1 MWPAGHSPYDPIMD
15 APPARYLDRDGAQL
29 AFQVV
34 GDGPVDVVIL
44 GEAAQHFD
52 LAWTDPH
59 IHELYERGARYS
71 RTAYLQTRG
80 LGLSE
85 PIHYWPTIE
94 QRGDDIL
101 AVMDAAGMQRATLVG
116 SLTTCGPVTYV
127 AAKAPERVASVVL
140 FKALPCGPLA
150 DGATNHGWTE
160 ESAAS
165 YVAGWREVMTRWGS
179 GDTVRMWDPVLN
191 TPFNRRLMALLERCS
206 STPTFAQAYL
216 ESALSTDHTA
226 FLTAIQAPTR
236 VLYAPTAREPWEVVH
251 HAAEIVPGATFHE
264 LTPTAPGASIG
275 EAYVE
280 VWDHVE
286 EAATGTRAAGGANR
300 FLGTVLFTD
309 VVSSTQL
316 LARIGDAA
324 YRDLRAAHE
333 RSVRMNVEQAGG
345 RLVNVTGD
353 GTISVFD
360 GPTKAVR
367 CAADIV
373 GDAGDL
379 GIEVRAGVH
388 TGELESTGNNVT
400 GLSVH
405 IGARVSALARSGEV
419 LVSSVVRDL
428 VSGSGLSFVD
438 RGNHQLK
445 GVPGRWRLCALDR
458 VEVAPT
464 TVAGGRSLESPLDR
478 AMLRTARSAPGAMR
492 AALRLGNSMQ
502 RRRARTRAT

>member
-1 MWPAGHSPYDPIMD
+1 MD

-34 GDGPVDVVIL
+34 GDGPADVVIL

-127 AAKAPERVASVVL
+127 AAKAPERVASLVL

-150 DGATNHGWTE
+150 EGATQHGWTE
-160 ESAAS
+160 ESAAA
-165 YVAGWREVMTRWGS
+165 YYAGWREVMARWGS
-179 GDTVRMWDPVLN
+179 GDTLRMWDPVLN

-206 STPTFAQAYL
+206 STPTFARIYL
-216 ESALSTDHTA
+216 DIAMNADHTP

-236 VLYAPTAREPWEVVH
+236 VLFAPTAREPREVVH
-251 HAAEIVPGATFHE
+251 RVAELVPGATFHE
-264 LTPTAPGASIG
+264 LTPTPPGASIG

-280 VWDHVE
+280 VWDHIE
-286 EAATGTRAAGGANR
+286 EAATGTRATSGASR
-300 FLGTVLFTD
+300 FLGTVVFTD
-309 VVSSTQL
+309 VVASTEL

-333 RSVRMNVEQAGG
+333 RSVRLQVERAGG
-345 RLVNVTGD
+345 RLINVTGD

-373 GDAGDL
+373 AAAVEL

-388 TGELESTGNNVT
+388 TGELESTGSNVT

-405 IGARVSALARSGEV
+405 IGARVSALARPGEV

-428 VSGSGLSFVD
+428 VAGSGLSFLD

-445 GVPGRWRLCALDR
+445 GVPGRWRLSALDR
-458 VEVAPT
+458 IDSRPVLVS
-464 TVAGGRSLESPLDR
+464 GDRSLESPLDR
-478 AMLRTARSAPGAMR
+478 AVLRTARSAPGAMR

-502 RRRARTRAT
+502 RRRARSDTARGTR